1 MRMASFSP
9 DAIESLKKIL
19 GVEEVREEEV
29 ERLVSGMTRD
39 EAVGFRGG
47 GCTRRTVYHMDEVV
61 RDPPLIARDMFVEVH
76 HPKAGSVRV
85 PNFPV
90 KFSEMPAKVL
100 TAAPL
105 LGQHN
110 KEILIGILGFTEE
123 RIEELEKS
131 GVIFTEK

>member
-1 MRMASFSP
+1 
-9 DAIESLKKIL
+9 
-19 GVEEVREEEV
+19 
-29 ERLVSGMTRD
+29 
-39 EAVGFRGG
+39 
-47 GCTRRTVYHMDEVV
+47 
-61 RDPPLIARDMFVEVH
+61 MFVEVH
-76 HPKAGSVRV
+76 HPKAGSERV